1 MGTRLLVKL
10 LLRVALPAL
19 LAVAVIVALVRF
31 DLLAGPLR
39 ALAEDL
45 GIMSRETVSTSEV
58 MLEELGEIYRLETVE
73 YIYRTVFPYDYMPD
87 STSMAEVMRTI
98 RETTAPLDEAL
109 TEDQKLYFDAYNL
122 AEDIGLSEEEFL
134 VLTVRVFAGFELA
147 GTPFAGPA
155 DTGAPADAAVA
166 ADDYVRLEPLPDGEG
181 RRARVRL
188 PQPTVTDIVIEDVDP
203 ATYRYP
209 DVGMD
214 AEGWRRVAGFM
225 SEHVEARTIED
236 GILDSAGANARE
248 LVRTLLLSAGIDQV
262 SFENE
267 ANSDA
272 NSEDRR

>member
-10 LLRVALPAL
+10 LLRIALPAL

-39 ALAEDL
+39 ALAEDI

-109 TEDQKLYFDAYNL
+109 PDDQKLYFDAYNL

-134 VLTVRVFAGFELA
+134 VLTVRVFAGFDLA
-147 GTPFAGPA
+147 DTPFAGPA
-155 DTGAPADAAVA
+155 DTGAPDVAAV
-166 ADDYVRLEPLPDGEG
+166 DYVRVEPLPDGAG
-181 RRARVRL
+181 RRAHVRL

-209 DVGMD
+209 DLGMD
-214 AEGWRRVAGFM
+214 AEGWRRVAGFV
-225 SEHVEARTIED
+225 SDHVEARTIED
-236 GILDSAGANARE
+236 GILDTARANARE

-267 ANSDA
+267 ANSGA

>member
-10 LLRVALPAL
+10 LLRIALPAL

-31 DLLAGPLR
+31 ELLAGPLR
-39 ALAEDL
+39 ALAEDI

-87 STSMAEVMRTI
+87 STSMTEVMRTV

-109 TEDQKLYFDAYNL
+109 PEDQKLYFDAYNL
-122 AEDIGLSEEEFL
+122 AEDVGLSEEEFL

-147 GTPFAGPA
+147 GTPFSGTA
-155 DTGAPADAAVA
+155 DTGAPPDAAAA
-166 ADDYVRLEPLPDGEG
+166 ADYIRIEPLPDGER
-181 RRARVRL
+181 RRAGVRL

-209 DVGMD
+209 DVGLD
-214 AEGWRRVAGFM
+214 AEGWRRVAGFI

-236 GILDSAGANARE
+236 GILDTAEANARE